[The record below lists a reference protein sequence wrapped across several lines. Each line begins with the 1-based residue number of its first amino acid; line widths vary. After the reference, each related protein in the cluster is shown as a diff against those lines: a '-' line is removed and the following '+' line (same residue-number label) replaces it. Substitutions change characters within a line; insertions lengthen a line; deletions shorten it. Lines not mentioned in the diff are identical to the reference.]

1 MKAENFILEKK
12 HDASWF
18 AEEEQVVS
26 DLDALSAIDMAI
38 KEEREQM
45 IERMKSVVE
54 KADNDRSSTG
64 SYQDP
69 IYTLQMWIENIE
81 NHGH

>member
-18 AEEEQVVS
+18 AEEEQVVL

-38 KEEREQM
+38 KEERERM

-54 KADNDRSSTG
+54 KARSDKNSTG

-69 IYTLQMWIENIE
+69 IYALQMWIENIE